1 MTFIQQI
8 LLEIFES
15 VEVSPQKLTLPPQES
30 YSDFCFSLLHFH

>member
-8 LLEIFES
+8 LLESFES
-15 VEVSPQKLTLPPQES
+15 VEVSPQKLTLPSQES